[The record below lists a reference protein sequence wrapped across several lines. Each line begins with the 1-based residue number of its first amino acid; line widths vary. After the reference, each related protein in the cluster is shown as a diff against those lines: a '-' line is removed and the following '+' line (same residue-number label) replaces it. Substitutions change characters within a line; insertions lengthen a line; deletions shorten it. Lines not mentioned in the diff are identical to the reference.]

1 MLEGDWKRK
10 RCELGED
17 KRRLRSGGLSVV
29 VVAAV
34 FVCALPCQVTSDSF
48 EGASRAASPQIQ
60 PHDDAMEA
68 VDEGLG
74 GGTGGL
80 MAGLARTVRHDERA
94 LSCSTRAIRHY
105 SWLVSFF
112 YLH

>member
-1 MLEGDWKRK
+1 MVEGDWMKT
-10 RCELGED
+10 RCELGEG
-17 KRRLRSGGLSVV
+17 KRRRRSAGLTVV

-34 FVCALPCQVTSDSF
+34 FVCALPCQVTSD
-48 EGASRAASPQIQ
+48 EAASRAASPQNQ

-80 MAGLARTVRHDERA
+80 MAGLARTVRHEERA
-94 LSCSTRAIRHY
+94 LSCRTRAIRYY

-112 YLH
+112 

>member
-48 EGASRAASPQIQ
+48 EGASRSASRQIQ

-94 LSCSTRAIRHY
+94 LSCSTRAIRH
-105 SWLVSFF
+105 
-112 YLH
+112 

>member
-1 MLEGDWKRK
+1 MKEADWMRK
-10 RCELGED
+10 SCELGEC
-17 KRRLRSGGLSVV
+17 RRRRRSGGLSVV

-34 FVCALPCQVTSDSF
+34 FVCALPCQVTSD

-80 MAGLARTVRHDERA
+80 MAGLARTVRHEERA
-94 LSCSTRAIRHY
+94 LSCKARAIRY
-105 SWLVSFF
+105 NSRQ
-112 YLH
+112 